1 MSLSKQGRF
10 RRLYSDN
17 YAVSHQLVSI
27 ASISIFMCVVLVAV
41 INSVPISPDTVA
53 LSDITD
59 KKSMALQ
66 ISTILTDSP
75 GVASDGSPCWEE
87 DVFDAFIPESVGFK
101 TNPKQSQSSQI
112 RLLSLKKIIKL
123 EVFAGNNYD
132 ILKTHIFDLP
142 SYIDFNININFLA
155 EDISGDISIGQSLAS
170 TNLLVTRSVNVL
182 VYDPDS
188 DPPAYEYAI
197 LQVKIA

>member
-1 MSLSKQGRF
+1 MSLSKQVRF

-27 ASISIFMCVVLVAV
+27 ASISIFMCVVLAAV

-75 GVASDGSPCWEE
+75 GLASDGSPCWEE
-87 DVFDAFIPESVGFK
+87 DEFDTFIPKSVGFK
-101 TNPKQSQSSQI
+101 TNPGQSQSSQI
-112 RLLSLKKIIKL
+112 RLLSLKKIDKL
-123 EVFAGNNYD
+123 ETFAVNNYD
-132 ILKTHIFDLP
+132 ILKTQIFVLP
-142 SYIDFNININFLA
+142 SYIDFNINIKFL
-155 EDISGDISIGQSLAS
+155 DDPDNPLIIGQSLTS
-170 TNLLVTRSVNVL
+170 TNLLVTRSVNVV
-182 VYDPDS
+182 VYDSISGD
-188 DPPAYEYAI
+188 YEYAI

>member
-17 YAVSHQLVSI
+17 YAVSHQLVGI
-27 ASISIFMCVVLVAV
+27 ASISIFMCVVLAAV
-41 INSVPISPDTVA
+41 INSVPISPDTAA

-75 GVASDGSPCWEE
+75 GIASDGSSCWEE

-101 TNPKQSQSSQI
+101 TNPEQSQSSQI
-112 RLLSLKKIIKL
+112 RLLSLDKIIKL
-123 EVFAGNNYD
+123 ETFADNNYD
-132 ILKTHIFDLP
+132 ILKTQIFTLP
-142 SYIDFNININFLA
+142 SYIDFNININFLD
-155 EDISGDISIGQSLAS
+155 ELIDDISIGQSLAE

-182 VYDPDS
+182 VLYDSIS
-188 DPPAYEYAI
+188 DPPVYEYAI

>member
-1 MSLSKQGRF
+1 MSLSKQVRF

-27 ASISIFMCVVLVAV
+27 ASISIFMCVVLAAV

-66 ISTILTDSP
+66 ISTILTDST
-75 GVASDGSPCWEE
+75 GKALDGSPCWEIDE
-87 DVFDAFIPESVGFK
+87 FDAFIPESVGFK
-101 TNPKQSQSSQI
+101 TNPGQSQSSQT
-112 RLLSLKKIIKL
+112 RLLSLEKINKL
-123 EVFAGNNYD
+123 KTFADNNYD
-132 ILKTHIFDLP
+132 ILKTQIFALS
-142 SYIDFNININFLA
+142 SYIDFNINIHFL
-155 EDISGDISIGQSLAS
+155 DVLISDISIGQSLAV
-170 TNLLVTRSVNVL
+170 TNLLITRSVNVI
-182 VYDPDS
+182 VYDPTSGD
-188 DPPAYEYAI
+188 YEYAI